1 VEDEV
6 MKKLWARA
14 LLAMMFVF
22 AVQPCLQAQQA
33 GSVDFHGIWK
43 DPYDVTCWVYKF
55 IVIENELVIRT
66 LCPQVG
72 EEEIFGWATLNGRSF
87 SGKMNAEPHGGR
99 SRYAGPIEG
108 RISDDNQIIYMTWP
122 QRTGPHQSKFIRN
135 E

>member
-1 VEDEV
+1 

-55 IVIENELVIRT
+55 VVIENEIVIRT
-66 LCPQVG
+66 FCPHVG
-72 EEEIFGWATLNGRSF
+72 TEEIFGWATLNGRSF
-87 SGKMNAEPHGGR
+87 TGKMNSAPNPGGGT
-99 SRYAGPIEG
+99 RYAGPIEG
-108 RISDDNQIIYMTWP
+108 RISDDNKIIYMTWP